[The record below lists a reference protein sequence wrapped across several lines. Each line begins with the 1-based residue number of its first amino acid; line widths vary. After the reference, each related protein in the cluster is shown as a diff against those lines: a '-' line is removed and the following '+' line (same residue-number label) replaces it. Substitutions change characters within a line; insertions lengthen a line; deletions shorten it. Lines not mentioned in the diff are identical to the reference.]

1 MRINNLQLSMIR
13 ILLTTGLLC
22 LSLIHFSE
30 GKGTWFVPFL
40 ALGYIVYMLWGVYK
54 EILTKGRSY

>member
-1 MRINNLQLSMIR
+1 MRIHNVQISMIR
-13 ILLTTGLLC
+13 ISLTTGLLY

-40 ALGYIVYMLWGVYK
+40 AFSYIVYMLWGVYK
-54 EILTKGRSY
+54 EMIKG